1 MTLHCFPHCVSC
13 RFRLLSFIL
22 SHYKII
28 ENICTKFAYVT
39 QNWLYFNVRYS
50 L

>member
-1 MTLHCFPHCVSC
+1 MTLHSFAHCVSC
-13 RFRLLSFIL
+13 RVGLLSSII
-22 SHYKII
+22 SDYKIT
-28 ENICTKFAYVT
+28 ENICTKFAHVM